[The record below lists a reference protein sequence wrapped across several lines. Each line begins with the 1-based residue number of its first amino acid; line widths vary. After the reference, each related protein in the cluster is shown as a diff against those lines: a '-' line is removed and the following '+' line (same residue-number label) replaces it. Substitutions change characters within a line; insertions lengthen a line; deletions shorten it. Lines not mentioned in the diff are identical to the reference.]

1 MKKKKTSSSTS
12 KKAKDLL
19 QKKDNKPKSKTTTK
33 KTTNAK
39 KTPTTKAISK
49 QQPKNTKKKKTF
61 LKKLLIVLI
70 SLGILVVFAAM
81 AFLIYIVVSTAK
93 FDPEALKSKDQTV
106 VYDINNE
113 VIATLGSE
121 KRESVTYDKL
131 PQVLVDAIIATEDSR
146 FFEHNGVDSARFLKA
161 TFGHLGGNSSAGG
174 ASTLTMQVV
183 KNNLTSTE
191 RSIIRKFKDMY
202 LSVFYLEK
210 KYTKE
215 EIIELYVN
223 DSLLGG
229 SVFGVGEASEYY
241 FGKSVSE
248 LSLPEASLL
257 AGMFQSPNGYN
268 PYKYPEKAEKRRQTV
283 LNLMVRHGYITQE
296 EADIASSIP
305 VESLLVD
312 KKEEVDYQGYIDTVV
327 SEVEKETDQ
336 NPYVVPMKIYTT
348 MEKSIQ
354 DGINDVLSGKV
365 VPWENDTVQSGI
377 AVVNAETGAIAAV
390 GAGRNREGKSTY
402 NYATQSKRQPGSTA
416 KPLFDYGPGFEYN
429 NFSTYTLFNDE
440 PWSYTGG
447 NQIGNWDGSYMG
459 LITLRT
465 ALAQSRNIPAL
476 KAFQQ
481 VSKKNINTFVTSLG
495 IEPEYENNV
504 LTENHA
510 IGGFTGVS
518 PLQMAA
524 AYSAFASMGYYTEP
538 YSVTKIEYRSTG
550 EVKEFKH
557 EKTKVMSDSTAYLM
571 NNVLEYA
578 TNYGFSGGAKVAGS
592 HVATKTGT
600 SNFDEATLKAKGLP
614 YNAVNDLWT
623 VSYTSKYSIALWY
636 GYDPAT
642 KEHYN
647 TNNSPKGTIMSAVMS
662 YIPKDTTGWTMP
674 SSVVS
679 ATVENGTWPAKLAS
693 EYTPADLILTE
704 YFKKG
709 TQPTEVS
716 ERFAQLNNV
725 TNLKATTGSNS
736 ITLSWKYTTP
746 KVLDQSYLKEYF
758 SQSVF
763 GNGGTAQLNARL
775 AYNQNTLGGQG
786 FGIYV
791 KTSSGDMTRVAYTT
805 DTTYTLN
812 TSNFS
817 DKNLTIIVKAEYANY
832 KANAS
837 SGTEVSGT
845 TNNTEEKTNVNVTV
859 PSNYTT
865 SPGAY
870 TESGLKVTANGKDVT
885 DDCEITYT
893 VVGRNSFTNASE
905 LENYMNKLEVGD
917 YTIKYTIVYN
927 GKTYSKNKNVTIE

>member
-365 VPWENDTVQSGI
+365 VTWENDAVQSGI

-845 TNNTEEKTNVNVTV
+845 TNNTEEKINVNVTV

>member
-19 QKKDNKPKSKTTTK
+19 QKKETKNKPSTK
-33 KTTNAK
+33 KTTSAK
-39 KTPTTKAISK
+39 KSPTTKTTSK
-49 QQPKNTKKKKTF
+49 QQPKLKSTKKKKTF

-229 SVFGVGEASEYY
+229 SVFGVGEAAEYY

-296 EADIASSIP
+296 EADIAASIP

-365 VPWENDTVQSGI
+365 VTWENDAVQSGI

-571 NNVLEYA
+571 NNGLEYA

-693 EYTPADLILTE
+693 EYTPADLVLTE

-716 ERFAQLNNV
+716 ERFAQLDNV

-746 KVLDQSYLKEYF
+746 KILDQSYLKEYF

-812 TSNFS
+812 TSNFN

-837 SGTEVSGT
+837 SGTQVSGT

-893 VVGRNSFTNASE
+893 IVGRNSFTNVSE

>member
-19 QKKDNKPKSKTTTK
+19 QKKETKSKPSTK
-33 KTTNAK
+33 KTTSTK
-39 KTPTTKAISK
+39 KSPTTKTTSK
-49 QQPKNTKKKKTF
+49 QQPKAKSTKKKKTF

-229 SVFGVGEASEYY
+229 SVFGVGEAAEYY

-283 LNLMVRHGYITQE
+283 LNLMVRHGYITRE
-296 EADIASSIP
+296 EADIAASIP

-365 VPWENDTVQSGI
+365 VTWENDAVQSGI

-716 ERFAQLNNV
+716 ERFAQLDNV

-746 KVLDQSYLKEYF
+746 KILDQSYLKEYF

-812 TSNFS
+812 TSNFN

-837 SGTEVSGT
+837 SGTQVSGT
-845 TNNTEEKTNVNVTV
+845 TNNTEEKVNVNVIV

-870 TESGLKVTANGKDVT
+870 TESGLKVTADGKDVT

>member
-1 MKKKKTSSSTS
+1 MKKKKTSSTTN
-12 KKAKDLL
+12 KKVKELL
-19 QKKDNKPKSKTTTK
+19 PKKEKKTTTK
-33 KTTNAK
+33 KTTNSSK
-39 KTPTTKAISK
+39 KAATKTVSKTTPKTKNS
-49 QQPKNTKKKKTF
+49 KKKRTIF
-61 LKKLLIVLI
+61 KKLLIILI

-229 SVFGVGEASEYY
+229 SVFGVGEAAEYY

-283 LNLMVRHGYITQE
+283 LNLMVRHGYITKE
-296 EADIASSIP
+296 EADIAASIP
-305 VESLLVD
+305 VESLLVGQT
-312 KKEEVDYQGYIDTVV
+312 EEVDYQGYIDTVV

-354 DGINDVLSGKV
+354 DGINDVLSGKSV
-365 VPWENDTVQSGI
+365 TWENDAVQSGI

-447 NQIGNWDGSYMG
+447 NEIGNWDGSYMG

-578 TNYGFSGGAKVAGS
+578 TNYGFSGGAKVSGS

-614 YNAVNDLWT
+614 SYAVNDLWT
-623 VSYTSKYSIALWY
+623 VSYTSKYSVALWY

-642 KEHYN
+642 KEHFN
-647 TNNSPKGTIMSAVMS
+647 TNNSPKGEIMAAVMKN
-662 YIPKDTTGWTMP
+662 IPKDTTGWTMP

-679 ATVENGTWPAKLAS
+679 ATVESGTWPAKLAS
-693 EYTPADLILTE
+693 QYTPNDLIVTE

-716 ERFAQLNNV
+716 ERFAQLDNV
-725 TNLKATTGSNS
+725 TNLKATTGNNS
-736 ITLSWKYTTP
+736 ITLSWKYSTP

-791 KTSSGDMTRVAYTT
+791 KTSTGDMTRVAYTT

-812 TSNFS
+812 TSNFN

-845 TNNTEEKTNVNVTV
+845 TNNTEEKVNVTID
-859 PSNYTT
+859 SNYKT
-865 SPGAY
+865 SPGSY
-870 TESGLKVTANGKDVT
+870 KESGLKVIANGKDVT
-885 DDCEITYT
+885 DDCEVTYT
-893 VVGRNSFTNASE
+893 VVNRNSFTSKEE
-905 LENYMNKLEVGD
+905 LENYMNTLEVGD
-917 YTIKYTIVYN
+917 YTIKYTITYN

>member
-19 QKKDNKPKSKTTTK
+19 QKKETKSKPSTK
-33 KTTNAK
+33 KTTSTK
-39 KTPTTKAISK
+39 KSLTTKTTSR
-49 QQPKNTKKKKTF
+49 QQPKTKSTKKKKTF

-229 SVFGVGEASEYY
+229 SVFGVGEAAEYY

-283 LNLMVRHGYITQE
+283 LNLMVRHGYITKE
-296 EADIASSIP
+296 EANIAASIP

-354 DGINDVLSGKV
+354 DGINNVLSGNV
-365 VPWENDTVQSGI
+365 VTWENDAVQSGI

-578 TNYGFSGGAKVAGS
+578 TNYGFSGGAKVTGS

-623 VSYTSKYSIALWY
+623 VSYTSKYSVALWY

-679 ATVENGTWPAKLAS
+679 ATIENGTWPAKLAS

-716 ERFAQLNNV
+716 ERFSQLDNV
-725 TNLKATTGSNS
+725 TNLKASTGRNS

-746 KVLDQSYLKEYF
+746 KILDQSYLKEYF

-763 GNGGTAQLNARL
+763 GNGSTAQLNARL

-812 TSNFS
+812 TSNFD

-837 SGTEVSGT
+837 SGTQVSGT

-865 SPGAY
+865 SPGSY

-893 VVGRNSFTNASE
+893 VVGRNSFTSSSE

-917 YTIKYTIVYN
+917 YTIKYTIIYN

>member
-19 QKKDNKPKSKTTTK
+19 QKKGTKSKSSTK
-33 KTTNAK
+33 KTTSTK
-39 KTPTTKAISK
+39 KSPITKTTNK
-49 QQPKNTKKKKTF
+49 QQPKAKSTKKKKTF

-146 FFEHNGVDSARFLKA
+146 FFEHNGVDTARFLKA

-229 SVFGVGEASEYY
+229 SVFGVGEAAEYY

-296 EADIASSIP
+296 EADIAASIS

-312 KKEEVDYQGYIDTVV
+312 KQDEIDYQGYIDTVV
-327 SEVEKETDQ
+327 AEVEEKTDQ

-365 VPWENDTVQSGI
+365 VTWENDAVQSGI

-390 GAGRNREGKSTY
+390 GAGRNREGQSTY

-495 IEPEYENNV
+495 IEPEYEDNV

-614 YNAVNDLWT
+614 SNAVNDLWT

-716 ERFAQLNNV
+716 ERFAQLDNV

-746 KVLDQSYLKEYF
+746 KILDQSYLKEYF

-812 TSNFS
+812 TSNFN

-837 SGTEVSGT
+837 SGTQVSGT
-845 TNNTEEKTNVNVTV
+845 TNNTEEKTNVTVTV

-893 VVGRNSFTNASE
+893 VVGRNSFTTASE

-917 YTIKYTIVYN
+917 YAIKYTIVYN

>member
-19 QKKDNKPKSKTTTK
+19 QKKETKSKPSTK
-33 KTTNAK
+33 KTTSTK
-39 KTPTTKAISK
+39 KTLTTKTTSR
-49 QQPKNTKKKKTF
+49 QQPKTKSTKKKKTF

-229 SVFGVGEASEYY
+229 SVFGVGEAAEYY

-283 LNLMVRHGYITQE
+283 LNLMVRHGYITKE
-296 EADIASSIP
+296 EANIAASIP

-354 DGINDVLSGKV
+354 DGINNVLSGNV
-365 VPWENDTVQSGI
+365 VTWENDAVQSGI

-447 NQIGNWDGSYMG
+447 NQVGNWDGSYMG

-524 AYSAFASMGYYTEP
+524 AYSAFASMGYYTDP

-623 VSYTSKYSIALWY
+623 VSYTSKYSVALWY

-647 TNNSPKGTIMSAVMS
+647 TNNSPKGTIMAAVMS

-716 ERFAQLNNV
+716 ERFSQLDNV
-725 TNLKATTGSNS
+725 TNLKASTGRNS

-746 KVLDQSYLKEYF
+746 KILDQSYLKEYF

-763 GNGGTAQLNARL
+763 GNGSTAQLNARL

-812 TSNFS
+812 TSNFD

-837 SGTEVSGT
+837 SGTQVSGT

-865 SPGAY
+865 SPGSY

-893 VVGRNSFTNASE
+893 VVGRNSFTSSSE
-905 LENYMNKLEVGD
+905 LESYMNKLEVGD
-917 YTIKYTIVYN
+917 YTIKYTIIYN

>member
-19 QKKDNKPKSKTTTK
+19 QKKETKNKPSTK
-33 KTTNAK
+33 KTTSAK
-39 KTPTTKAISK
+39 KSPTTKTTSK
-49 QQPKNTKKKKTF
+49 QQPKLKSTKKKKTF

-229 SVFGVGEASEYY
+229 SVFGVGEAAEYY

-296 EADIASSIP
+296 EADIAASIP

-365 VPWENDTVQSGI
+365 VTWENDAVQSGI

-693 EYTPADLILTE
+693 EYTPADLVLTE

-716 ERFAQLNNV
+716 ERFAQLDNV

-746 KVLDQSYLKEYF
+746 KILDQSYLKEYF

-812 TSNFS
+812 TSNFN

-837 SGTEVSGT
+837 SGTQVSGT

-893 VVGRNSFTNASE
+893 IVGRNSFTNVSE